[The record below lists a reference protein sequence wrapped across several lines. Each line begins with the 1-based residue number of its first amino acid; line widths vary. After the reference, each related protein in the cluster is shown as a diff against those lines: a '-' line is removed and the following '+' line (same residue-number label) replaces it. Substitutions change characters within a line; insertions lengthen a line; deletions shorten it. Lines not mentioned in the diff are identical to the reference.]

1 MSAQPEHP
9 SYLELDAL
17 LLGSADAAARKHVA
31 ACEPCQRHVERLRGL
46 AEAPLP
52 PLLRA
57 RMKQAAPAPSRRL
70 WLLAPMFAAAAAA
83 VALLVLPSL
92 RAEVE
97 SGVTRIK
104 GGPAVAVHILRGQEV
119 VRWDGRAAV
128 QSGDRLRLELAA
140 PGYSQVTVA
149 TPQGEGLL
157 HVLYS
162 GPLAADSPAL
172 LPTSWQVDGSGE
184 SETLVVVFSHRPLG
198 SSELRRAELHRSDLT
213 VRELVLPKAKKS
225 DAP

>member
-1 MSAQPEHP
+1 MSALPEHP

-17 LLGSADAAARKHVA
+17 MLGSDDAAARQHVT
-31 ACEPCQRHVERLRGL
+31 ACEACQRHIESLRAL
-46 AEAPLP
+46 ADAPLP
-52 PLLRA
+52 PRLRA
-57 RMKQAAPAPSRRL
+57 RMRQSAPAPSRRL

-83 VALLVLPSL
+83 VALLALPSL
-92 RAEVE
+92 RPEVE
-97 SGVTRIK
+97 SSLTRTK
-104 GGPAVAVHILRGQEV
+104 GGPAVAIHILRGQEV

-157 HVLYS
+157 RVLYS
-162 GPLAADSPAL
+162 GRLAADSPAL

-184 SETLVVVFSHRPLG
+184 SETLVVIFSHRPLG
-198 SSELRRAELHRSDLT
+198 ASELRRAELHRSDLT
-213 VRELVLPKAKKS
+213 VRELVLPKAKTG